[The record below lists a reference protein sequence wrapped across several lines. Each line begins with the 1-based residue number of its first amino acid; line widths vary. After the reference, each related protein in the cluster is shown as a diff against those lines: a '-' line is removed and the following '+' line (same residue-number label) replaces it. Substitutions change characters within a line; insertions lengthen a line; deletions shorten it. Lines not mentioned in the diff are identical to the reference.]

1 MFIKKGK
8 KDMRFLVYILCM
20 FFLPSVFL
28 GGCTAVPISSVLEI
42 PDDVKE
48 VAASTEEQKE
58 NMQQAEAS
66 SVETQPQTEEQAML
80 QNKQPETARL
90 PITEKAEPATEAVSE
105 SISEAWTETQMQP
118 VSNGFSVCIDP
129 GHQGSWVDMSAQEPN
144 APGSSEMKVKCTTGT
159 QGNVSGVPEYQL
171 NLDVSLQLRDE
182 LERRGYRVVM
192 TREDNDTAISNSER
206 ALLASDSGCDIT
218 VRIHANS
225 STDPQVNGALAMT
238 MAPDNPYVSHLF
250 DSSYRLAQ
258 NILEQYCLATGF
270 QNLGVQFYDN
280 MTGIN
285 WSKIPVMILE
295 MGFMSNQGDD
305 LSMQDPAMQTRM
317 VSGIVKGIDAYFGIN
332 TDQVNAAAQPVPDE
346 DEADPASLGGPLA
359 QIVQENVLPRE
370 LNGEKW
376 AISIEPLTGAAAEK
390 GELYE
395 YHENWQMQSASV
407 IKVFIMAA
415 VYDRICYPDG
425 TKEPIAYTEGYEGE
439 LWNLINSMITVSD
452 NDAAN
457 RLVEILGE
465 GSFAEGAKV
474 VNAFCQE
481 NGYLRSKV
489 GRRFLDSNPTDDNYV
504 SSGDCRALLSSLY
517 KGTCVNEEASGKM
530 LSFLKNQTL
539 RWKIPAGLP
548 SSEFASA
555 NKTGEM
561 PEGYGLGCIEN
572 DIAVIFSPYG
582 DYVLCVLSNDLGGRN
597 EEARQV
603 IGRISGQCAQ
613 WFMQGGETAAET
625 ESELKTETNGNAEAE
640 SETKPNNE

>member
-1 MFIKKGK
+1 MNRGK
-8 KDMRFLVYILCM
+8 RYHPASILCM
-20 FFLPSVFL
+20 LLLSAAAL
-28 GGCTAVPISSVLEI
+28 SGCTTLPISSVLEI
-42 PDDVKE
+42 PEDVNE
-48 VAASTEEQKE
+48 LSTSTEKQSET
-58 NMQQAEAS
+58 AS
-66 SVETQPQTEEQAML
+66 QLPETELSVTE
-80 QNKQPETARL
+80 QPETVRL
-90 PITEKAEPATEAVSE
+90 PITEKTEPATEAVSE
-105 SISEAWTETQMQP
+105 ILTEAQTEAVP
-118 VSNGFSVCIDP
+118 VSNGYSVCIDP
-129 GHQGSWVDMSAQEPN
+129 GHQGSWVDMSAMEPN

-159 QGNVSGVPEYQL
+159 QGNYSGVPEYQL
-171 NLDVSLQLRDE
+171 NLDISLQLRDE
-182 LERRGYRVVM
+182 LESRGYRVVM

-206 ALLASDSGCDIT
+206 ALLASDTGCDVT

-225 STDPQVNGALAMT
+225 STDTQVNGALAMT
-238 MAPDNPYVSHLF
+238 MAPDNPYVSDLF
-250 DSSYRLAQ
+250 DASYRLAQ
-258 NILEQYCLATGF
+258 NILDQYCAATGF
-270 QNLGVQFYDN
+270 SNLGVQFYDN

-317 VSGIVKGIDAYFGIN
+317 VNGIVKGIDAYFGIN
-332 TDQVNAAAQPVPDE
+332 TDHVSAAAQTVPDE
-346 DEADPASLGGPLA
+346 DETDPATLGGPLA
-359 QIVQENVLPRE
+359 QIVKDNVLSRE

-376 AISIEPLTGAAAEK
+376 AISIKPLSGQAA
-390 GELYE
+390 GLDELYA
-395 YHENWQMQSASV
+395 YHDNWQMQSASV

-425 TKEPIAYTEGYEGE
+425 TKEPIAYTQGYDGE

-465 GSFAEGAKV
+465 GSFAKGAEV

-481 NGYLRSKV
+481 NGYLHSKV
-489 GRRFLDSNPTDDNYV
+489 GRRFLESNPTDDNYV
-504 SSGDCRALLSSLY
+504 SSGDCCALLEALY
-517 KGTCVNEEASGKM
+517 KGTCVNQEASGKM
-530 LSFLKNQTL
+530 LNFLKNQTL
-539 RWKIPAGLP
+539 RWKIPTGLP
-548 SSEFASA
+548 SAEFSSA

-603 IGRISGQCAQ
+603 IGRISNQCAQ
-613 WFMQGGETAAET
+613 WIIDQAVTDGEMTTETAGNGEAESKA
-625 ESELKTETNGNAEAE
+625 EMAGNAEAE
-640 SETKPNNE
+640 SETKPVD